1 MATGT
6 YVVRLID
13 CAETGGVG
21 ADRAA
26 VGQLLATWYRSVC
39 ATASSAAMTWSADVQ
54 WLTAPQP
61 ASPSQDAGSP
71 QTINMLIFYVPT
83 PQEGVIRLHPNWRG
97 QAQEADGDTAIWGT
111 TVLRWT
117 PPGAAAG
124 HRTGTLGIAE
134 VYTRR
139 CRTTQT
145 AASVLNLARTGFHET
160 MHNQT
165 VRNGSELHSGRA
177 GFAADIPAGDAPTG
191 SDLQLMSGAL
201 RALVPQWLDGFQ
213 AWRTNAADPFGG
225 I

>member
-6 YVVRLID
+6 YVVRLVD

-21 ADRAA
+21 SDRAA
-26 VGQLLATWYRSVC
+26 VGQMLAGWYRSVC
-39 ATASSAAMTWSADVQ
+39 ATATTAAMTWSADVQ
-54 WLTAPQP
+54 WLIEPRPPTA
-61 ASPSQDAGSP
+61 SQDATSP
-71 QTINMLIFYVPT
+71 QTVNMLVFYVPT

-97 QAQEADGDTAIWGT
+97 QELEANGDTAIWGT

-124 HRTGTLGIAE
+124 RRTGTLGISE

-139 CRTTQT
+139 CRTSQP
-145 AASVLNLARTGFHET
+145 AASLLNLARTGFHES

-165 VRNGSELHSGRA
+165 VRNGTELHSGRA
-177 GFAADIPAGDAPTG
+177 GFAADVPTGDAPSG
-191 SDLQLMSGAL
+191 NDLQLMAGAL
-201 RALVPQWLDGFQ
+201 NALVPQWHDGFQ